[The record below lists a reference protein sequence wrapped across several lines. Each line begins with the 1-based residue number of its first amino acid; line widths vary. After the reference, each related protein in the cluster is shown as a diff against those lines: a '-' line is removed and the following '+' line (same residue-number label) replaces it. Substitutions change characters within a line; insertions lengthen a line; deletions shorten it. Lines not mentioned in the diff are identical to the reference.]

1 MEQGEPLFRLFSTWA
16 LNAVSRYSFYKYG
29 GQQGKEVQ
37 GVKRANNDFGARK
50 SLFKYDGPEKGE
62 GKDRTFHRVNSI
74 NARQSIYKNRE
85 EKLEKYKTNEK
96 AVETKAQTVS
106 APQEKSDDIS
116 DGLDAFNISI
126 GGDKGRQEYKVS
138 ANKSRQRRRKIGLR
152 TNVVEKEEARRESEE
167 MRRVGELVRRRL
179 GEELRRIFREELEG
193 KTENILE
200 EEKQDEGEEKERS
213 RNQSRRK
220 GEDELDQNSIETVRP
235 LSSAGLLVAPQITIR
250 KRLTLPLNNNNK
262 MDEGQTDG
270 SRQQE
275 AEARSDVDVEEEKE
289 EAEEEE
295 KEEEDEEE
303 AERQKYFR
311 MLWSLRQARVSAR
324 LRKGRNGA
332 HQNRLMHQNVQK
344 KHQHQRRY
352 QQHRGNGQKKQKYD
366 TGARRRIGQN
376 SLDGTEV
383 S

>member
-1 MEQGEPLFRLFSTWA
+1 M
-16 LNAVSRYSFYKYG
+16 
-29 GQQGKEVQ
+29 
-37 GVKRANNDFGARK
+37 
-50 SLFKYDGPEKGE
+50 
-62 GKDRTFHRVNSI
+62 
-74 NARQSIYKNRE
+74 
-85 EKLEKYKTNEK
+85 
-96 AVETKAQTVS
+96 S

-116 DGLDAFNISI
+116 EMNGLDAFNISI

-167 MRRVGELVRRRL
+167 MRRVGELVRKRL

-275 AEARSDVDVEEEKE
+275 AEARSDVDVEEK
-289 EAEEEE
+289 EEEE
-295 KEEEDEEE
+295 KEKEDEEE

-332 HQNRLMHQNVQK
+332 HQNRLMHQK
-344 KHQHQRRY
+344 KQQHQRRY
-352 QQHRGNGQKKQKYD
+352 QHRGNGQKKQKYD

>member
-1 MEQGEPLFRLFSTWA
+1 M
-16 LNAVSRYSFYKYG
+16 K
-29 GQQGKEVQ
+29 K
-37 GVKRANNDFGARK
+37 ANNDFGARK
-50 SLFKYDGPEKGE
+50 YDGPEK

-167 MRRVGELVRRRL
+167 MRRVGELVRKRL

-193 KTENILE
+193 RTENILE
-200 EEKQDEGEEKERS
+200 EEQDEGEEKERS

-235 LSSAGLLVAPQITIR
+235 LSGAGLLVAPQIIIR

-275 AEARSDVDVEEEKE
+275 AEARSDVDVEEEE
-289 EAEEEE
+289 EEEEE
-295 KEEEDEEE
+295 KEDEEE

-344 KHQHQRRY
+344 KQQHQRRY

>member
-1 MEQGEPLFRLFSTWA
+1 MKKT
-16 LNAVSRYSFYKYG
+16 NT
-29 GQQGKEVQ
+29 
-37 GVKRANNDFGARK
+37 DFGARK
-50 SLFKYDGPEKGE
+50 YHGPEK

-74 NARQSIYKNRE
+74 NARQSIYKNRG

-116 DGLDAFNISI
+116 EMNGLDAFNISI

-275 AEARSDVDVEEEKE
+275 AEARSDVDVEEKE
-289 EAEEEE
+289 EEEE
-295 KEEEDEEE
+295 KEKEDEEE

-344 KHQHQRRY
+344 KHHHQRRY

>member
-1 MEQGEPLFRLFSTWA
+1 M
-16 LNAVSRYSFYKYG
+16 K
-29 GQQGKEVQ
+29 K
-37 GVKRANNDFGARK
+37 ANNDFGARK
-50 SLFKYDGPEKGE
+50 YHGPEK

-116 DGLDAFNISI
+116 EMNGLDAFNISI

-200 EEKQDEGEEKERS
+200 EKQDEGEEKERS

-262 MDEGQTDG
+262 MDEGHRVKTARQESDQTDG

-275 AEARSDVDVEEEKE
+275 AEARSDVDVEEKE
-289 EAEEEE
+289 EEAKEEE
-295 KEEEDEEE
+295 KEKEDEEE

-344 KHQHQRRY
+344 KHQRRY
-352 QQHRGNGQKKQKYD
+352 QQRGNGQKKQKYD

>member
-1 MEQGEPLFRLFSTWA
+1 
-16 LNAVSRYSFYKYG
+16 
-29 GQQGKEVQ
+29 
-37 GVKRANNDFGARK
+37 
-50 SLFKYDGPEKGE
+50 
-62 GKDRTFHRVNSI
+62 
-74 NARQSIYKNRE
+74 
-85 EKLEKYKTNEK
+85 
-96 AVETKAQTVS
+96 
-106 APQEKSDDIS
+106 
-116 DGLDAFNISI
+116 
-126 GGDKGRQEYKVS
+126 
-138 ANKSRQRRRKIGLR
+138 
-152 TNVVEKEEARRESEE
+152 
-167 MRRVGELVRRRL
+167 MRRVGELVRKRL

-193 KTENILE
+193 KTENIL

-262 MDEGQTDG
+262 IDEGQTDG

-275 AEARSDVDVEEEKE
+275 AEARSDVDVEEKE
-289 EAEEEE
+289 EEEEEEE

-344 KHQHQRRY
+344 KQQHQRRY
-352 QQHRGNGQKKQKYD
+352 QLHRGNGQKKQKYD

-383 S
+383 SWQNKRMSCSQSQGTSSSANLM